1 MFPAIFSPVPFGLLP
16 RSLCSASSFLSVRYS
31 LSFVPRSC
39 SLRPASPFPSVCFP
53 VSFGLL
59 LCPLC
64 SVSCFLWSGST
75 KHYFVV
81 SSFPSLSSLPFCQV
95 FSPLSNPTHALQRSR
110 RRPSTFETTPF
121 LLQEHALQRSRTRP
135 SSPVS
140 VCAWFRVS
148 CKLCITS
155 FLPPCV
161 GTFVCVLVK
170 FFHTPKRLVGSF
182 FSHRFSQMNRSL
194 STHRGNPQTPAG
206 RRQISQNLL
215 LYITE
220 CYIHRELKRSVLS
233 VDLMSL
239 CAFVCS
245 VHLCSSVRKEYKSFV
260 GNYISHR
267 FSQMNRSLS
276 THRGNPQTPAGR
288 RQISQNLLL
297 YITECYIHR
306 ELKRSVL
313 SVDLMS
319 LCAFVPSVHLCSSVR
334 ERTPSVTFLRS
345 SVTLSPVSSNLFT
358 RLLVHLSTCLVTLSK
373 PYPTMSHPSVTH
385 QTCSSVTLSSISSN
399 LFTRLLVHLLTCL
412 VTLS

>member
-148 CKLCITS
+148 CKLRFASC
-155 FLPPCV
+155 PPPSV
-161 GTFVCVLVK
+161 VTFVCVLVK
-170 FFHTPKRLVGSF
+170 FFHKPKRLVGSF
-182 FSHRFSQMNRSL
+182 LSH
-194 STHRGNPQTPAG
+194 
-206 RRQISQNLL
+206 
-215 LYITE
+215 
-220 CYIHRELKRSVLS
+220 V
-233 VDLMSL
+233 V
-239 CAFVCS
+239 
-245 VHLCSSVRKEYKSFV
+245 
-260 GNYISHR
+260 
-267 FSQMNRSLS
+267 
-276 THRGNPQTPAGR
+276 
-288 RQISQNLLL
+288 
-297 YITECYIHR
+297 
-306 ELKRSVL
+306 
-313 SVDLMS
+313 
-319 LCAFVPSVHLCSSVR
+319 
-334 ERTPSVTFLRS
+334 
-345 SVTLSPVSSNLFT
+345 
-358 RLLVHLSTCLVTLSK
+358 
-373 PYPTMSHPSVTH
+373 
-385 QTCSSVTLSSISSN
+385 
-399 LFTRLLVHLLTCL
+399 
-412 VTLS
+412 